1 MSELGPLSDPDQD
14 FELLASS
21 LRADSGDLNTFL
33 EVLASKFEGALPGR
47 ARIDYQGGGMLRR
60 KAKAVRRIQVQLGD
74 DHFELVREA
83 GAVVAKRTKVVRGIA
98 LKSEELSL
106 DGWVSELTRALLKQS
121 ESSAADRQALERL
134 LG

>member
-121 ESSAADRQALERL
+121 ASSAADRQALERL

>member
-14 FELLASS
+14 FEQLASS

-33 EVLASKFEGALPGR
+33 EVLATKFEGALPGR

-74 DHFELVREA
+74 DHFELLRDG

-98 LKSEELSL
+98 LKSEEMSL

-121 ESSAADRQALERL
+121 EASSADRQALERL

>member
-74 DHFELVREA
+74 DHFELLREA

-121 ESSAADRQALERL
+121 ASSAADRQALERL